1 MIRLDRLFFGTAGIP
16 LSTPRKT
23 SLDGVRRVKEL
34 GLDAME
40 LEFVRGVRMSVSSA
54 LEIRSVASE
63 LGVVLTVHA
72 PYYINL
78 NSQDQAKVRASIERI
93 LESARVGSKAGAF
106 SVVFHPAY
114 YGNSTPQETY
124 RRVRD
129 ALKHVVKTLADE
141 GIEIWIRP
149 ETMGGLAEFGDLDE
163 VISLS
168 EEIEMVLPA
177 IDFAHLYARSLG
189 GYNSYEEIKGVLEK
203 LETRLGRRAL
213 DSMHIHMS
221 GIEYGR
227 KGEVRHLNLSESGL
241 NYREILRAL
250 KEFKVKGVVISESP
264 NIEEDAILM
273 KNTYESL

>member
-1 MIRLDRLFFGTAGIP
+1 VIRLDRLFFGTAGIP

-114 YGNSTPQETY
+114 YGNDTPQETY
-124 RRVRD
+124 RRVRN
-129 ALKHVVKTLADE
+129 ALKHVVKTLANE

-149 ETMGGLAEFGDLDE
+149 ETMGGLAEFGDLIE

-189 GYNSYEEIKGVLEK
+189 GYNNYEEIRGVLEK

-213 DSMHIHMS
+213 DSMHIHIS

-250 KEFKVKGVVISESP
+250 KEFRVKGVVISESP